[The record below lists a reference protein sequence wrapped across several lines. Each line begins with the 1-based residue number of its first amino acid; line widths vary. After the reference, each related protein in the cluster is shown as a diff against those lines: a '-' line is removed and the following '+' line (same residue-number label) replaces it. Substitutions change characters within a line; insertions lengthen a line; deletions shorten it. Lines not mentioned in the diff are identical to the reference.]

1 MKSIDKENLEQILIL
16 LEHQLKEYSSKP
28 IELVICGGTALIATS
43 LVERI
48 TKDVDILAVKDLTQ
62 GLIDPEPLSAELSKA
77 ALAVA
82 KALNLPLDWLNT
94 GPADL
99 FRMGLPA
106 GFEKRL
112 IVKRIGPL
120 LAVHF
125 ISRLDQVYFKLYASV
140 DRGGYHIQD
149 LLALRPTENELFE
162 AAKWSQTQDVSD
174 GYKAL
179 LKEFLNQIEFPNA
192 AQRI

>member
-16 LEHQLKEYSSKP
+16 LEHQLKEHSSKP

-94 GPADL
+94 GTADL